1 MFSFFTASFSPAIVV
16 EGSRTEAM
24 CDVSPGTKSVKVNW
38 KRNGKVIRRASLSSV
53 SQRDAGNWTCQVSH
67 NGVVVEA
74 TISLQVKGECSF

>member
-16 EGSRTEAM
+16 EGSRTEAK

-38 KRNGKVIRRASLSSV
+38 KRNGEFIRTSLSNV

-74 TISLQVKGECSF
+74 TASLQVKGECSF